1 MKTRKTTAVVALV
14 TGTFLAF
21 SVIAQAGLGDG
32 LVAWYPFQGNADNAA
47 GTAPD
52 GSVSGATLTAD
63 RFGAVNSAFA
73 FDGVDDYIEV
83 ANTNGVFDLTNSW
96 TLACWAKPFS
106 AATDARDDPLIWK
119 IAVSSTEL
127 WAGDEDTFLLSW
139 GYIWQEGQAGNL
151 FNTGLERAAD
161 GQDFGLN
168 SAPHTP
174 ETWHHVVGAYDGA
187 YLRIYVDG
195 ASEGMAYIGSVVA
208 YTGPAALRIGNIR
221 NSAHIFGPTH
231 VGVFDGAIDDVR
243 IYDRAL
249 SGTEVADLYALPE
262 PATLSLLALGGLAV
276 IRRHRRGAK

>member
-1 MKTRKTTAVVALV
+1 MKTKWAIVAVVV
-14 TGTFLAF
+14 VFMGSFSAF
-21 SVIAQAGLGDG
+21 SGIAQGSLQDG

-73 FDGVDDYIEV
+73 FDGVDDYVEV

-106 AATDARDDPLIWK
+106 PATDARDDPLIWK
-119 IAVSSTEL
+119 IAESTQEL

-139 GYIWQEGQAGNL
+139 GYMWQEGQTGDL

-161 GQDFGLN
+161 GADFELHSTPYTPN
-168 SAPHTP
+168 S
-174 ETWHHVVGAYDGA
+174 WRHVVGTYDGA
-187 YLRIYVDG
+187 FLRIYVDG
-195 ASEGMAYIGSVVA
+195 DLEGMSYIGSVVA
-208 YTGPAALRIGNIR
+208 YTGPAALRIGNIQH
-221 NSAHIFGPTH
+221 SSHIYGPEH
-231 VGVFDGAIDDVR
+231 VGAFDGVIDDVR

-262 PATLSLLALGGLAV
+262 PATMSLLALGSLAV
-276 IRRHRRGAK
+276 LRRRRRET